1 MIRSELVHLLSLRFG
16 QLAPSDSDAAV
27 KLILDALSE
36 ALASGRRV
44 EIRGFGSFQSS
55 QRLPRTGRN
64 PRTGERVAIP
74 SRRVAHFKP
83 GKALRE
89 ALNAGAE
96 S

>member
-1 MIRSELVHLLSLRFG
+1 MIRSDLARQLALRFP
-16 QLAPSDSDAAV
+16 QLGSSDSDAAV
-27 KLILDALSE
+27 KLILDALGE

-44 EIRGFGSFQSS
+44 EIRGFGSFQST

-64 PRTGERVAIP
+64 PRTGESVAIP

-89 ALNAGAE
+89 GINASAA

>member
-27 KLILDALSE
+27 KVILDALSE

-44 EIRGFGSFQSS
+44 EIRGFGSFQSN
-55 QRLPRTGRN
+55 QRPPRTGRN
-64 PRTGERVAIP
+64 PRTGARVAIP

-89 ALNAGAE
+89 AINADAA

>member
-1 MIRSELVHLLSLRFG
+1 MTRSDLARLLSLRFP

-27 KLILDALSE
+27 KVMLDALSE

-44 EIRGFGSFQSS
+44 EIRGFGSFQST

-64 PRTGERVAIP
+64 PRTGARVAIP

-89 ALNAGAE
+89 AINAGAAA
-96 S
+96 

>member
-1 MIRSELVHLLSLRFG
+1 MTRSDLARLLALRFP
-16 QLAPSDSDAAV
+16 QLGPSDSDAAV
-27 KLILDALSE
+27 KVMLDALSE

-44 EIRGFGSFQSS
+44 EIRGFGSFQST

-89 ALNAGAE
+89 AINAGAAA
-96 S
+96 

>member
-1 MIRSELVHLLSLRFG
+1 MIRSDLARQLALRFP
-16 QLAPSDSDAAV
+16 QLGPSDSDAAV
-27 KLILDALSE
+27 KLILDALGE

-44 EIRGFGSFQSS
+44 EIRGFGSFQST

-64 PRTGERVAIP
+64 PRTGERVDIP

-89 ALNAGAE
+89 AINAGAAA
-96 S
+96 

>member
-1 MIRSELVHLLSLRFG
+1 MIRSDLARMLALRFP
-16 QLAPSDSDAAV
+16 QLSPADSDAAV

-44 EIRGFGSFQSS
+44 EIRGFGSFQSNL
-55 QRLPRTGRN
+55 RLPRTGRN

-89 ALNAGAE
+89 GINAAAA

>member
-1 MIRSELVHLLSLRFG
+1 MIRSELVHLLSLRFP
-16 QLAPSDSDAAV
+16 QLSPADSDATV
-27 KLILDALSE
+27 KVMLDALSE

-44 EIRGFGSFQSS
+44 EIRGFGSFQST

-64 PRTGERVAIP
+64 PRTGESVAIP

-89 ALNAGAE
+89 AINAAAQ
-96 S
+96 

>member
-1 MIRSELVHLLSLRFG
+1 MIRSDLARQLALRFP
-16 QLAPSDSDAAV
+16 QLGSSDSDAAV

-44 EIRGFGSFQSS
+44 EIRGFGSFQST

-64 PRTGERVAIP
+64 PRTGERVTVP
-74 SRRVAHFKP
+74 GRRVAHFKP

-89 ALNAGAE
+89 GINTGTAA
-96 S
+96 